1 MVSALLAYDVCTHIA
16 QSVCVCT
23 RVCMIMQ
30 VLYVCVCVHVSSM
43 SERVCVHLCMGA
55 YLQTPTVKFVNE
67 AVHMPLSVQ
76 CAFLPVYIHVHNL

>member
-1 MVSALLAYDVCTHIA
+1 M
-16 QSVCVCT
+16 
-23 RVCMIMQ
+23 
-30 VLYVCVCVHVSSM
+30 
-43 SERVCVHLCMGA
+43 CVHLCMGA